1 MDAIRRIKEL
11 TDKLNFYRNQ
21 YYNLNKSLISDQEY
35 DNMFDE
41 LKKLEEENNFYL
53 SNSPCR
59 TVGYEIKSEL
69 QRVKHNHPMLSLD
82 KTKSVDD
89 LVKFLDGGQG
99 VMMLKLDGLTCS
111 LRYLNGKLVSAETRG
126 NGEIGEDIL
135 HNAKVFSNIPLH
147 IDYDGELIVDGEAI
161 ITHETFERINEP
173 LSKEDK
179 FKNVRNLASGSV
191 RQLDSKIAAQ
201 RDIRFIAWKVI
212 NCSKNNSFI
221 DTLVEIEKFG
231 FEIVPLRWI
240 KKGSSSADLEKIM
253 LELKNEAEKL
263 GFPIDGMVIGFD
275 DIEYGDFL
283 GATTHHLRSQIA
295 FKYAEDVEETVLTQI
310 DWTCGKTGVLTPT
323 AVFEPVELAGTTVE
337 RASVHNVSVLLDLE
351 LLPGDIVEVYKA
363 NEIIPQIK
371 SNLSAEERDEVECVT
386 FPNVPKSC
394 PVCGGETKIQQE
406 NDSQILICTNPECK
420 GKLLAQCVHF
430 ASRNAMDI
438 VGLSESTLK
447 RFIDLGWIT
456 KFADIYELRNRY
468 YQRMT
473 KLDGFGKKSVDKLL
487 AAIEKSRHTTLDRF
501 IYALCIPMIGR
512 SASKTISNYFNG
524 DWDKFFAA
532 YEAGFDWTR
541 LEDFGEVMSKSLNNF
556 MKERYTEVF
565 ELIFEH
571 FELKKTQICQSN
583 STLNGKTFVVTGNV
597 NIFKNREELKC
608 RVESCGGKVVG
619 SISKNVN
626 FLVNND
632 SESKSSKNVKA
643 KQLGVTIITEEE
655 LMGMLGEVTI

>member
-35 DNMFDE
+35 DDMFDE

-99 VMMLKLDGLTCS
+99 VMMLKMDGLTIS
-111 LRYLNGKLVSAETRG
+111 LRYLNGELVSAETRG

-147 IDYDGELIVDGEAI
+147 IDYEGELIVDGEAI
-161 ITHETFERINEP
+161 ITYETFERINEL

-201 RDIRFIAWKVI
+201 RDIKFIAWKVI

-221 DTLVEIEKFG
+221 DTLIEIEKFG

-240 KKGSSSADLEKIM
+240 KEGSSSADLEKII
-253 LELKNEAEKL
+253 LELKNEAENL
-263 GFPIDGMVIGFD
+263 GFPIDGMVIGYD
-275 DIEYGDFL
+275 DIEYGESL
-283 GATTHHLRSQIA
+283 GATTHHLRSQMA
-295 FKYAEDVEETVLTQI
+295 FKFKEEVAETKLIRI

-323 AVFEPVELAGTTVE
+323 AVFEPIELAGTIVE
-337 RASVHNVSVLLDLE
+337 RASVHNVSVWLDLE
-351 LLPGDIVEVYKA
+351 LLPGDIIEVYKA

-371 SNLSAEERDEVECVT
+371 SNISAEERDQVGCVV
-386 FPNVPKSC
+386 FPNIPKQC
-394 PVCGGETKIQQE
+394 PVCGGGTKIQQE
-406 NDSQILICTNPECK
+406 NDSQILICANPKCK

-430 ASRNAMDI
+430 SSRNAMDI
-438 VGLSESTLK
+438 AGLSESTLK

-456 KFADIYELRNRY
+456 KFADIYELGNRY

-487 AAIEKSRHTTLDRF
+487 VAIEKSRHTTLDRF
-501 IYALCIPMIGR
+501 LYALCIPMIGR

-565 ELIFEH
+565 ELIFEY

-583 STLNGKTFVVTGNV
+583 STFIGKKFVITGNLSH
-597 NIFKNREELKC
+597 FKSREELKTKI
-608 RVESCGGKVVG
+608 EACGGKVVG
-619 SISKNVN
+619 SVSQNTD
-626 FLVNND
+626 FLINND
-632 SESKSSKNVKA
+632 SKSKSSKNVKA